1 MKSNEGVYH
10 VLLLLPDRVG
20 IHVHTITIYID
31 IFKCDDKIKDPR
43 KKKRKATAYL
53 LPDCVCM
60 YFSQVE
66 IFLPSTHSAV
76 VLKLNK
82 SLCIESSRPI
92 VM

>member
-20 IHVHTITIYID
+20 IRVHTITIID

-53 LPDCVCM
+53 GTYLLPNCVCI
-60 YFSQVE
+60 YA
-66 IFLPSTHSAV
+66 FLTS
-76 VLKLNK
+76 
-82 SLCIESSRPI
+82 
-92 VM
+92 